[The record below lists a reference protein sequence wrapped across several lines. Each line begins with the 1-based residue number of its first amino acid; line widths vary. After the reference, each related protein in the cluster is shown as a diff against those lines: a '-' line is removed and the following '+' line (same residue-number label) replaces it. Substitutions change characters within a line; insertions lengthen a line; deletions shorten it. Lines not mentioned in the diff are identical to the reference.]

1 MALQPIARQSIP
13 DEIFSQLAAQVL
25 TGDRTPGE
33 TLPSERALAE
43 ALGVSRTAV
52 REALGRLERSGLI
65 HIRQGGSTVIRDYR
79 SDAGFDVLPLLLAYG
94 GDVDRRTLA
103 SVIEARAII
112 GPQVARL
119 AAQRSD
125 QTPGVAERLRAMT
138 SELESES
145 DPLQRMWQALG
156 FWELV
161 IDTADSIAFR
171 LVFNTMRDSYVRAL
185 DVLVN
190 VMAAE
195 VRDIGHYRALAHAIA
210 TNDPDAA
217 QTAAAAMLAL
227 GTKAFDKL
235 LHDLPEGPTV
245 ESENRQ

>member
-25 TGDRTPGE
+25 TGDRTPGD

-119 AAQRSD
+119 AAQRSHQD
-125 QTPGVAERLRAMT
+125 PGVADRLRAMT
-138 SELESES
+138 ADLEAEN

-195 VRDIGHYRALAHAIA
+195 VGDIGHYRALADAIA
-210 TNDPDAA
+210 TQDSDAA
-217 QTAAAAMLAL
+217 QDAAVAMLAL
-227 GTKAFDKL
+227 GTKAFDEL
-235 LHDLPEGPTV
+235 LEQLMD
-245 ESENRQ
+245 ESENQK

>member
-1 MALQPIARQSIP
+1 M
-13 DEIFSQLAAQVL
+13 
-25 TGDRTPGE
+25 
-33 TLPSERALAE
+33 
-43 ALGVSRTAV
+43 
-52 REALGRLERSGLI
+52 
-65 HIRQGGSTVIRDYR
+65 IRDYR

-119 AAQRSD
+119 AAQRAH
-125 QTPGVAERLRAMT
+125 QTPGVADRLRAMT
-138 SELESES
+138 SELEAED

-195 VRDIGHYRALAHAIA
+195 VGDIGHYRALADAIA
-210 TNDPDAA
+210 LADPDAA
-217 QTAAAAMLAL
+217 LDAAAGMLAL

-235 LHDLPEGPTV
+235 LREM
-245 ESENRQ
+245 EKER

>member
-25 TGDRTPGE
+25 TGDRTPGD

-43 ALGVSRTAV
+43 ALGVSRAAV

-65 HIRQGGSTVIRDYR
+65 QIRQGGSTVIRDYR

-119 AAQRSD
+119 AAQRAH
-125 QTPGVAERLRAMT
+125 QTPGVADRLRAMT
-138 SELESES
+138 SELESED

-195 VRDIGHYRALAHAIA
+195 VRDIGHYRALADAIA
-210 TNDPDAA
+210 LADPDAA
-217 QTAAAAMLAL
+217 QDAAAGMLAL

-235 LHDLPEGPTV
+235 LREM
-245 ESENRQ
+245 EKER

>member
-1 MALQPIARQSIP
+1 MALPPIARQSIP

-25 TGDRTPGE
+25 AGDRIPGD

-43 ALGVSRTAV
+43 ALGVSRAAV

-65 HIRQGGSTVIRDYR
+65 QIRQGGSTVIRDYR

-119 AAQRSD
+119 AAQRAH
-125 QTPGVAERLRAMT
+125 QTPGVADRLRAMT
-138 SELESES
+138 SELEAED

-195 VRDIGHYRALAHAIA
+195 VGDIGHYRALADAIA
-210 TNDPDAA
+210 LADPDAA
-217 QTAAAAMLAL
+217 QDAAAGMLAL

-235 LHDLPEGPTV
+235 LREM
-245 ESENRQ
+245 EKER